1 MVKSVA
7 ASRFRRSRAWNG
19 CHTDVALLIKPCT
32 DRGHVP
38 LNGEITMKIRPR
50 HIATGFKA
58 SLCRRIAVSLL
69 ALSGSWAASSQA
81 ATTTTYTDE
90 NAWTA
95 AALHNTIASVATTS
109 GLSGYGP
116 PSIYYYGQKSLPY
129 LQNSSSAPLGRA
141 FGANFDLTPGGNGG
155 GLAFLI
161 TFADSTTEVLWSAV
175 NYPGGFWGIISDTTI
190 DSVQTFS
197 NNLTGNG
204 ESFNYDELTL
214 EYPVIR
220 KCLVCRPPLRLP

>member
-1 MVKSVA
+1 M
-7 ASRFRRSRAWNG
+7 N
-19 CHTDVALLIKPCT
+19 
-32 DRGHVP
+32 
-38 LNGEITMKIRPR
+38 IRPR
-50 HIATGFKA
+50 HIA
-58 SLCRRIAVSLL
+58 SVL
-69 ALSGSWAASSQA
+69 ALFGIWAGASQA

-129 LQNSSSAPLGRA
+129 LQNSSAAPLGTA

-161 TFADSTTEVLWSAV
+161 TFEDSTTEVIWSAV
-175 NYPGGFWGIISDTTI
+175 GYPGGFWGITSDTTI
-190 DSVQTFS
+190 ASVQTFS
-197 NNLTGNG
+197 NSLTGNG
-204 ESFNYDELTL
+204 ESFNYELLTL
-214 EYPVIR
+214 QYPQIH
-220 KCLVCRPPLRLP
+220 KCFTCRPPIHITFP